1 MVRTVHVLVDTL
13 VDAVEVEEEEEERL
27 SDIELELLV
36 AGCEVEDIAEERV
49 ELLAG
54 MELED
59 IKALLDTE
67 LDIVRACEVDVEGLI
82 RTEPDAVCG
91 TELVV
96 REFEAVD
103 ETELLEIVEFKLLDV
118 GRREEDVDE
127 EKAELLAGIELDE
140 VELPLG
146 SEL

>member
-1 MVRTVHVLVDTL
+1 MVGTVHVLVDTL
-13 VDAVEVEEEEEERL
+13 VDADEVEEEEEEPL

-36 AGCEVEDIAEERV
+36 ADCEVEDIAEVRV

-67 LDIVRACEVDVEGLI
+67 LDIVRACEVDDEGLLG
-82 RTEPDAVCG
+82 TELDAVCG

-96 REFEAVD
+96 
-103 ETELLEIVEFKLLDV
+103 
-118 GRREEDVDE
+118 
-127 EKAELLAGIELDE
+127 
-140 VELPLG
+140 
-146 SEL
+146 

>member
-1 MVRTVHVLVDTL
+1 MVGTVHVLVDTL
-13 VDAVEVEEEEEERL
+13 VDADEVEEEEEGPL

-36 AGCEVEDIAEERV
+36 ADCEVEDIAEVRV

-67 LDIVRACEVDVEGLI
+67 LDIVRACEVDDEGLLG
-82 RTEPDAVCG
+82 TELDAVCG

-96 REFEAVD
+96 
-103 ETELLEIVEFKLLDV
+103 
-118 GRREEDVDE
+118 
-127 EKAELLAGIELDE
+127 
-140 VELPLG
+140 
-146 SEL
+146 

>member
-1 MVRTVHVLVDTL
+1 MVGTVHVLVDTL

-36 AGCEVEDIAEERV
+36 ADCEVEDIAEERV

-67 LDIVRACEVDVEGLI
+67 LDVVRTCEVDVEGLI
-82 RTEPDAVCG
+82 RTELDAVCG

-96 REFEAVD
+96 
-103 ETELLEIVEFKLLDV
+103 
-118 GRREEDVDE
+118 
-127 EKAELLAGIELDE
+127 
-140 VELPLG
+140 
-146 SEL
+146 

>member
-1 MVRTVHVLVDTL
+1 MVGTVHVLVDTR
-13 VDAVEVEEEEEERL
+13 VDAVEVEEEEEEEEEERL

-36 AGCEVEDIAEERV
+36 ADCEVEDIAEERV

-67 LDIVRACEVDVEGLI
+67 LDIVRTCEVDNEGLL
-82 RTEPDAVCG
+82 RTESDAVCG

-96 REFEAVD
+96 
-103 ETELLEIVEFKLLDV
+103 
-118 GRREEDVDE
+118 
-127 EKAELLAGIELDE
+127 
-140 VELPLG
+140 
-146 SEL
+146 

>member
-1 MVRTVHVLVDTL
+1 MEEAPAVPDARTVRVVVGTVHVLVDTL

-36 AGCEVEDIAEERV
+36 AGCEVKDIAEERV

-96 REFEAVD
+96 
-103 ETELLEIVEFKLLDV
+103 
-118 GRREEDVDE
+118 
-127 EKAELLAGIELDE
+127 
-140 VELPLG
+140 
-146 SEL
+146 

>member
-1 MVRTVHVLVDTL
+1 MVGTVHVLVDTL
-13 VDAVEVEEEEEERL
+13 VDADEVEEEEEEPL

-36 AGCEVEDIAEERV
+36 ADREVEDIAEVRV

-67 LDIVRACEVDVEGLI
+67 LDIVRACEVDDEGLLG
-82 RTEPDAVCG
+82 TELDAGCG

-96 REFEAVD
+96 
-103 ETELLEIVEFKLLDV
+103 
-118 GRREEDVDE
+118 
-127 EKAELLAGIELDE
+127 
-140 VELPLG
+140 
-146 SEL
+146 

>member
-36 AGCEVEDIAEERV
+36 ADCEVEDIVEERV

-67 LDIVRACEVDVEGLI
+67 LDVVRTCEVDVEGLI
-82 RTEPDAVCG
+82 RTELDAVCG

-96 REFEAVD
+96 
-103 ETELLEIVEFKLLDV
+103 
-118 GRREEDVDE
+118 
-127 EKAELLAGIELDE
+127 
-140 VELPLG
+140 
-146 SEL
+146 